1 MTNQYRLQVQN
12 KYRIPLT
19 SVFCLAF
26 NLCVKFF
33 ISSFFIQISCSS
45 FLILSVLSS
54 FSFFSCPSSCSFSFF
69 SFESSFSFPLPS
81 PLGETV
87 PSRLLEGSG
96 EELGEVGMGFVV
108 ATFVVFVLRLSL
120 RCNSFIFV

>member
-45 FLILSVLSS
+45 FLILSVLS
-54 FSFFSCPSSCSFSFF
+54 SFSFF